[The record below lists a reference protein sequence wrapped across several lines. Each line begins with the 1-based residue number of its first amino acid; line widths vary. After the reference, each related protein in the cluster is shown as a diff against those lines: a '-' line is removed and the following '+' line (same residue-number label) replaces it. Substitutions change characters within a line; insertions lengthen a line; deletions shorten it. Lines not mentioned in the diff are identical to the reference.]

1 MMAPFLYLTG
11 EELRKLFRGGKLKV
25 LLMLS
30 FLIGVIFVLIGER
43 VGLSGN
49 LPVTTLELLLAAV
62 LPLFMVSLGSDLMA
76 GEFKDGTIKNALKLP
91 LGRETLFIGKILAG
105 WTAGALIVLS
115 VFVPTFIGSIGLEGM
130 SALSTL
136 GATMAEVGGAILFCG
151 LLVVLANSVSLW
163 TGSGGVGMV
172 VGIMLWITM
181 GVIGFF
187 EPQLNRFFLTDF
199 ADWLHPLLYTG
210 DFGASVTTLLFMTAY
225 YIMGIITGLLAFQ
238 RKEV

>member
-1 MMAPFLYLTG
+1 MMAPIIYLTG

-25 LLMLS
+25 LLTLS

-49 LPVTTLELLLAAV
+49 LPVTALELLLAVV

-91 LGRETLFIGKILAG
+91 VSREALFIGKILAG

-115 VFVPTFIGSIGLEGM
+115 VFVPTFIVNIVLKGM
-130 SALSTL
+130 SSLSTL
-136 GATMAEVGGAILFCG
+136 GVTMAEVGGAILFCG

-172 VGIMLWITM
+172 VGIVLWMTM
-181 GVIGFF
+181 GLVGFF
-187 EPQLNRFFLTDF
+187 QPQLNRFFLTDF
-199 ADWLHPLLYTG
+199 ADWLHPLLYRG
-210 DFGASVTTLLFMTAY
+210 DFGPSVTALLFMTAY

-238 RKEV
+238 KKEV